1 MQNLTHFVRQ
11 RITRFIA
18 YVLLGLWAVFT
29 IAAIGWVVMAS
40 FKSNRELFQQPLQ
53 PPETI
58 TLENYDTAVNATN
71 MPRYAFNS
79 AIIIPVSVLGILVLS
94 APAAYAL
101 TRIKFRGANLITLFF
116 IAGIGIPF
124 PLVFIPLFAMM
135 SRVGLVNNMLGLI
148 LIYVALSLPF
158 SIFILTGFFVTLPK
172 ELEESARIDGCN
184 DFQVFYRVM
193 LPLASPGMLTVA
205 IFNFIALWNEF
216 QLALVFANTESTRP
230 LSLGLYALRNAL
242 QYTGDWT
249 ALFAG
254 VVLVMVPTII
264 VFVFLSDR
272 MVSGITMGSGK

>member
-53 PPETI
+53 LPETI

-184 DFQVFYRVM
+184 DFQVFYRIM

>member
-53 PPETI
+53 LPETI